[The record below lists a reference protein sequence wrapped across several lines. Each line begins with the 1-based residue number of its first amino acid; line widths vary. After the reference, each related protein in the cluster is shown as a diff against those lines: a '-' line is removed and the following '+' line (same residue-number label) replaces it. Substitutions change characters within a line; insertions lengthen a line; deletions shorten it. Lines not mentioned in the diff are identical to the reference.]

1 MVSRTEL
8 EAINNFRTATQALT
22 RASANMEENVGLRT
36 ILLKKQEG
44 LQKLEQI
51 ILGNGIRR
59 DVLNFII
66 LKNEQKKQRKAAGL
80 SKREFKELRKR
91 EKQRKKELE
100 RAQKA
105 KELQEQQE
113 ELTREMFGDAE
124 AERIINER
132 RAENLAQTI
141 ERDMIL
147 AEAEKAEQDK
157 EAAERAKARA
167 EEEKAREEEEKKI
180 NSLTEAARAI
190 EAAFSGNVGIAF
202 ENLSKTIQS
211 FEVSGAIGDVTAGL
225 E

>member
-91 EKQRKKELE
+91 EKQRKKG
-100 RAQKA
+100 RS
-105 KELQEQQE
+105 
-113 ELTREMFGDAE
+113 RDAE
-124 AERIINER
+124 KEKRRENREGRIVKEREIEGRER
-132 RAENLAQTI
+132 
-141 ERDMIL
+141 ERGVHPSHAM
-147 AEAEKAEQDK
+147 Q
-157 EAAERAKARA
+157 
-167 EEEKAREEEEKKI
+167 
-180 NSLTEAARAI
+180 
-190 EAAFSGNVGIAF
+190 
-202 ENLSKTIQS
+202 
-211 FEVSGAIGDVTAGL
+211 
-225 E
+225 